1 MILKASQRGGGKQLG
16 LHLMRTDDNEHVEV
30 HEIRGFVSQDV
41 VGALKEAYAVSKGT
55 KCKQFLF
62 SVSLNP
68 PPQER
73 VPVET
78 FEGAIARIEEKN
90 GLTGQPRIIVF
101 HEKEGRRHAHA
112 VWSRIDAET
121 MTARNLPFFKT
132 KLRDLSRELY
142 IEHGW
147 KMPRGLMNSREADP
161 RNFTLKEWQQSKR
174 MGRDARDLKELMQ
187 ECWAVSDSKAAF
199 AQALKSRGFTLAKGD
214 RRGHVAITPEG
225 EVLSVA
231 RYTGK
236 KTKEVEARLGKAE
249 SLPSVA
255 EAKSQ
260 LAKDLSATF
269 KRHMREAEE
278 QKRRDLA
285 PMETKRQSMI
295 QRQRQ
300 ERAHLKVRQQERWA
314 EESRARAARFEKGVK
329 GLWSRVSGKHAATQK
344 QNEREAYLALARD
357 RDQRQSLIDA
367 QMTDRQAL
375 QSQIK
380 AVRDRHA
387 ALLRGLRSDQQQV
400 REMARQSDPVKEPSK
415 EIRPQEKPQARPQ
428 PKQYKRPTMEQRLE
442 RLRKGERGPQS
453 GRARDWDRER

>member
-16 LHLMRTDDNEHVEV
+16 QHLMRTDDNEHVEV
-30 HEIRGFVSQDV
+30 HEIRGFVSDDI
-41 VGALKEAYAVSKGT
+41 VGALKEAYAVSRGT
-55 KCKQFLF
+55 RCRQFLF
-62 SVSLNP
+62 SVSLSP

-78 FEGAIARIEEKN
+78 FEHAIQRIEEKN
-90 GLTGQPRIIVF
+90 GLHGQPRIVVF

-121 MTARNLPFFKT
+121 MTARNLPHFKL

-142 IEHGW
+142 LENGW

-161 RNFTLKEWQQSKR
+161 RNFSLKEWQQSKR

-199 AQALKSRGFTLAKGD
+199 MQALKSRGFTLAKGD

-236 KTKEVEARLGKAE
+236 KTKDIEARLGKPD
-249 SLPSVA
+249 SLPDVA
-255 EAKSQ
+255 AAKAQ

-278 QKRRDLA
+278 QKRRELA
-285 PMETKRQSMI
+285 PLDAKRQAI
-295 QRQRQ
+295 VHQQRQ
-300 ERAHLKVRQQERWA
+300 ERTQLKAKQMERWA
-314 EESRARAARFEKGVK
+314 EESRARTARFETGVK
-329 GLWSRVSGKHAATQK
+329 GLWNRITGKHAEVQK
-344 QNEREAYLALARD
+344 QNEREAYVALARD
-357 RDQRQSLIDA
+357 RAQRQSLIDA
-367 QMTDRQAL
+367 QMHDRRAL
-375 QSQIK
+375 QAEIK
-380 AVRDRHA
+380 SVRDRHA
-387 ALLRGLRSDQQQV
+387 AILKDLRADQQQ
-400 REMARQSDPVKEPSK
+400 ARQLARPEPAKSPAKEP
-415 EIRPQEKPQARPQ
+415 
-428 PKQYKRPTMEQRLE
+428 PTMEQRLE
-442 RLRKGERGPQS
+442 RLRKGVRGAKPDRNR
-453 GRARDWDRER
+453 GFDRER

>member
-16 LHLMRTDDNEHVEV
+16 LHLMRADENEHVEV

-41 VGALKEAYAVSKGT
+41 VGALKEAYAISKGT
-55 KCKQFLF
+55 RCKQFLF

-73 VPVET
+73 VPVEI
-78 FEGAIARIEEKN
+78 FEDAVARIEARN
-90 GLTGQPRIIVF
+90 NLQGQPRIVVF

-121 MTARNLPFFKT
+121 MTARNLSHFKL

-142 IEHGW
+142 FEHGW

-161 RNFTLKEWQQSKR
+161 RNFTLKEWQQAKR
-174 MGRDARDLKELMQ
+174 IGRDARDLKELMQ
-187 ECWAVSDSKAAF
+187 ECWAVSDSHAAF

-214 RRGHVAITPEG
+214 RRSHVALSPEG
-225 EVLSVA
+225 EVFSVA
-231 RYTGK
+231 RMVSK
-236 KTKEVEARLGKAE
+236 KTKDVRARLGDPDQLPDVAQAKA
-249 SLPSVA
+249 
-255 EAKSQ
+255 Q
-260 LAKDLSATF
+260 LAKDLSSTF

-285 PMETKRQSMI
+285 PLDAKRQAMVS
-295 QRQRQ
+295 QQRQ
-300 ERAHLKVRQQERWA
+300 ERAQLKARQQERWQK
-314 EESRARAARFEKGVK
+314 ETRERQGRFQSGVR
-329 GLWSRVSGKHAATQK
+329 GLWDRLTGKHAELRKA
-344 QNEREAYLALARD
+344 NEREAYAGLARD

-375 QSQIK
+375 QAGIK

-387 ALLRGLRSDQQQV
+387 AMLKELRTDQQAV
-400 REMARQSDPVKEPSK
+400 RQIARQSEPVKEQPK
-415 EIRPQEKPQARPQ
+415 EARPHQARPL
-428 PKQYKRPTMEQRLE
+428 PEPSKRPTMEQRLE
-442 RLRKGERGPQS
+442 RLRKGERGSQP

>member
-1 MILKASQRGGGKQLG
+1 MILKASQRGGGKQLA
-16 LHLMRTDDNEHVEV
+16 LHLLRTDENEHVET
-30 HEIRGFVSQDV
+30 HEVRGFISQDLT
-41 VGALKEAYAVSKGT
+41 GALKEAHAVSLGT
-55 KCKQFLF
+55 RCRQFLF
-62 SVSLNP
+62 SVSLSP

-73 VPVET
+73 VTVET
-78 FEGAIARIEEKN
+78 FESAIERIEQRT
-90 GLTGQPRIIVF
+90 GLAGQPRVVVF

-121 MTARNLPFFKT
+121 MTARNLPYFKL

-142 IEHGW
+142 LENEW

-174 MGRDARDLKELMQ
+174 TGRDARDLKELMQ

-199 AQALKSRGFTLAKGD
+199 MQALKARGLTLAKGD

-236 KTKEVEARLGKAE
+236 KTKDVRARLGEPEQLPDVAAAKA
-249 SLPSVA
+249 
-255 EAKSQ
+255 Q

-269 KRHMREAEE
+269 KRHMREADE

-285 PMETKRQSMI
+285 PLDAKRQAMV
-295 QRQRQ
+295 QQQRQ
-300 ERAHLKVRQQERWA
+300 ERAHLKGKQQERWA
-314 EESRARAARFEKGVK
+314 AESRERSARFDTGVK
-329 GLWSRVSGKHAATQK
+329 GAWGRLTGKHAELRK

-357 RDQRQSLIDA
+357 RAQRQGLIDA

-375 QSQIK
+375 QAEIK
-380 AVRDRHA
+380 AVRGRHA
-387 ALLRGLRSDQQQV
+387 ALLKELRTDQQK
-400 REMARQSDPVKEPSK
+400 ARDL
-415 EIRPQEKPQARPQ
+415 ARPEPIKESGREPIRQ
-428 PKQYKRPTMEQRLE
+428 TQRPTMDERLQRLRE
-442 RLRKGERGPQS
+442 GQHTPKSRGR
-453 GRARDWDRER
+453 GRDWDRER

>member
-1 MILKASQRGGGKQLG
+1 MILKASQRAGGKQLG
-16 LHLMRTDDNEHVEV
+16 LHLMKTEENEHVEV
-30 HEIRGFVSQDV
+30 HEIRGFVSDDI
-41 VGALKEAYAVSKGT
+41 VGALKEAYAVSLGT
-55 KCKQFLF
+55 RCKQFLF

-68 PPQER
+68 PPLER

-78 FEGAIARIEEKN
+78 FETAIARIEEKN
-90 GLTGQPRIIVF
+90 GLMGQPRIVVF

-121 MTARNLPFFKT
+121 MTAKNLSHFKL
-132 KLRDLSRELY
+132 KLRDLSREIYL
-142 IEHGW
+142 EQGW

-187 ECWAVSDSKAAF
+187 ECWAASDSKAAF
-199 AQALKSRGFTLAKGD
+199 MQALKSRGFTLAKGD

-236 KTKEVEARLGKAE
+236 KTKDVKARLGDPELLPDVSKAK
-249 SLPSVA
+249 A
-255 EAKSQ
+255 Q

-285 PMETKRQSMI
+285 PLDAERRAMVQG
-295 QRQRQ
+295 QRQ
-300 ERAHLKVRQQERWA
+300 ERTHLRTRQTERWA
-314 EESRARAARFEKGVK
+314 GESCARAARFDTGVK
-329 GLWSRVSGKHAATQK
+329 GLWGRMTGKHAEISKA
-344 QNEREAYLALARD
+344 NEREAYTALARD
-357 RDQRQSLIDA
+357 REQRQTLIDA
-367 QMTDRQAL
+367 QMNDRQAL
-375 QSQIK
+375 QENIR

-387 ALLRGLRSDQQQV
+387 AMLRELRQDQQQV
-400 REMARQSDPVKEPSK
+400 RQIARAPEPAKDIVKDTRTPS
-415 EIRPQEKPQARPQ
+415 
-428 PKQYKRPTMEQRLE
+428 TEQRLE
-442 RLRKGERGPQS
+442 RLRKGERGPQRER
-453 GRARDWDRER
+453 GRDFDRER

>member
-16 LHLMRTDDNEHVEV
+16 LHLMKTEENEHVEV
-30 HEIRGFVSQDV
+30 HEIRGFVSDDI

-55 KCKQFLF
+55 RCKQFLF

-68 PPQER
+68 PPNER

-78 FEGAIARIEEKN
+78 FEAAISRIEEKN
-90 GLTGQPRIIVF
+90 GLTGQPRIVVF

-121 MTARNLPFFKT
+121 MTAKNLSHFKL

-142 IEHGW
+142 LEHGW

-199 AQALKSRGFTLAKGD
+199 LQALKSRGFTLAKGD

-236 KTKEVEARLGKAE
+236 KTKEIEARLGKPDA
-249 SLPSVA
+249 LPSVS
-255 EAKSQ
+255 EAKAQ
-260 LAKDLSATF
+260 LAKDLSVTF

-285 PMETKRQSMI
+285 PLDAERRAMAQG
-295 QRQRQ
+295 QRQ
-300 ERAHLKVRQQERWA
+300 ERVLLRAKQSERWIA
-314 EESRARAARFEKGVK
+314 ESRGRAARFDKGVK
-329 GLWSRVSGKHAATQK
+329 GFVGPCHR
-344 QNEREAYLALARD
+344 
-357 RDQRQSLIDA
+357 
-367 QMTDRQAL
+367 
-375 QSQIK
+375 
-380 AVRDRHA
+380 
-387 ALLRGLRSDQQQV
+387 QV
-400 REMARQSDPVKEPSK
+400 RRNPQSKTS
-415 EIRPQEKPQARPQ
+415 ARPIARW
-428 PKQYKRPTMEQRLE
+428 PVTAT
-442 RLRKGERGPQS
+442 S
-453 GRARDWDRER
+453 GRA